1 MSLESSLKFVILGE
15 GRVGKTSILRRYFVN
30 KFDEKEKSTVNPSFY
45 EKTVN
50 YNGKKYPLKFW
61 DTAGQEKFNAL
72 NAIYYQR
79 AIGALIV
86 YDVTLPE
93 TFEKIKM
100 WVETLRDIVDKN
112 IFFVIAGNK
121 FDLTNRDIIEKNDV
135 QINEYCKKE
144 KCKHFYT
151 SAKTGFSIEET
162 FNTLI
167 NNVLQNIENINIK
180 MNKNKGRKLEIKDVE
195 KPVQK
200 KGCC

>member
-121 FDLTNRDIIEKNDV
+121 FDLTNRDIIEKNDI

-144 KCKHFYT
+144 KCKYFYT

>member
-144 KCKHFYT
+144 KCKYFYT

-167 NNVLQNIENINIK
+167 NNVLQSIENINIK

>member
-151 SAKTGFSIEET
+151 SAKTGFNIEET

-167 NNVLQNIENINIK
+167 NNVLQSIENINIK